1 MNNLNRNHRETR
13 HTVVNITLFIGVV
26 LLPVW
31 VELAIKLIK

>member
-1 MNNLNRNHRETR
+1 MNNLNRNHREPR
-13 HTVVNITLFIGVV
+13 HTVVNIALFVGVI